1 VSALTW
7 FLTAA
12 LVLALAA
19 PAGAVEPVEV
29 EVEGVVPLTE
39 ANQGSARERAF
50 AAALTEAVFQV
61 SRTYLPPAQLELESE
76 ALAVRQALGPGAA
89 GAILT
94 YRIQPDS
101 GPRVSATDLS
111 QREYAVRLAAMV
123 DASQVR
129 EQLLALGLLDD
140 SSERPSI
147 VLVVRSVAS
156 GPASG
161 PDSGASGV
169 ATGLEQ
175 TLKQRLAEEDFV
187 IVEPALRRSSIDAE
201 TALGVAR
208 ALGADVAID
217 VALRWQERSVRER
230 VVGGTLELR
239 IRAQRVED
247 GFEIAVSRFDA
258 PGYHEDS
265 AQAQARAV
273 EALQVPVGDNLL
285 LQLERNWQALADED
299 RAILLV
305 LSRVTSL
312 AQAERVS
319 EALLGTMGAEQ
330 VELASIAPRVVELR
344 VVAPLSPGAIQDR
357 LSATTFDGF
366 RLEPVGVDRDRVEL
380 AVTPDG
386 EPAPAPIA
394 TPPN

>member
-1 VSALTW
+1 MPALT
-7 FLTAA
+7 LLRTAC

-19 PAGAVEPVEV
+19 SVGAVEPVEV
-29 EVEGVVPLTE
+29 DVEGVVPLT
-39 ANQGSARERAF
+39 ADNQGRAREQAF
-50 AAALTEAVFQV
+50 QAALTEAVFQV
-61 SRTYLPPAQLELESE
+61 SRSYLPPAQLELETE
-76 ALAVRQALGPGAA
+76 ALAVREALAPGAA

-101 GPRVSATDLS
+101 GPRMSATDLD
-111 QREYAVRLAAMV
+111 QREYAVRLAAVV
-123 DASQVR
+123 DATQVR

-140 SSERPSI
+140 SSERPSV
-147 VLVVRSVAS
+147 VLVVRSVTAGPGGGS
-156 GPASG
+156 GP
-161 PDSGASGV
+161 SGV
-169 ATGLEQ
+169 ATGLEAS
-175 TLKQRLAEEDFV
+175 LKQRLAEEDFV
-187 IVEPALRRSSIDAE
+187 VVEPALRGSSIDSE

-239 IRAQRVED
+239 VRALRAED

-258 PGYHEDS
+258 PGYHEDP
-265 AQAQARAV
+265 AQAEARAA
-273 EALQVPVGDNLL
+273 EALQVPVADNLL

-319 EALLGTMGAEQ
+319 EALVGTMGAEL

-366 RLEPVGVDRDRVEL
+366 RLEPVGVERDRVEL
-380 AVTPDG
+380 SVLADG